1 MPPSYWFAR
10 SLSPSFFPFFTSFFP
25 FYPRL
30 FPLQSLLTTC
40 HPASPSCFWVCRSL
54 ECESNH
60 SILLHRPLSRHGRSQ
75 NRLIFCSI
83 AFARCTRL
91 FIATI
96 IASDAFPSIDHQN
109 TLPLRGFSRFA
120 CFRLTFHKR
129 TWLASLL
136 YTYMHFHV
144 FIIVLP
150 QVLFHLC

>member
-1 MPPSYWFAR
+1 MEKEGGKGGKPRWNRNGAKVSVVGVTKMAERRGRCRLPTDLR
-10 SLSPSFFPFFTSFFP
+10 DHSLPLSFHPFSLPFFP

-83 AFARCTRL
+83 AFAPMHAPIYRYNYCHGCLSFHR
-91 FIATI
+91 
-96 IASDAFPSIDHQN
+96 PSKYS
-109 TLPLRGFSRFA
+109 TSSWF
-120 CFRLTFHKR
+120 LTVR
-129 TWLASLL
+129 
-136 YTYMHFHV
+136 
-144 FIIVLP
+144 VL
-150 QVLFHLC
+150 